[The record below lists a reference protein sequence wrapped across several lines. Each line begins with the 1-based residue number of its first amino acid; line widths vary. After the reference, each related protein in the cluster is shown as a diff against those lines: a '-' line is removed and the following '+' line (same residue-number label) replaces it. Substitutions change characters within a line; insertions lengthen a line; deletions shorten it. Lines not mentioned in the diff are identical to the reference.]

1 MQQTSRRPKMLNDQ
15 KQVMVTL
22 SELHSWIL
30 KAREIMYDKK
40 HEDMVMPRKVVLK
53 GRKKYSARA
62 VRRVQTQFRKIL
74 TDINEFDCLFHDEF
88 DCQ

>member
-1 MQQTSRRPKMLNDQ
+1 MNQ
-15 KQVMVTL
+15 KQAMVTL

-30 KAREIMYDKK
+30 KAREIMYGGPNDG
-40 HEDMVMPRKVVLK
+40 MVMPRKVVLK

-62 VRRVQTQFRKIL
+62 VKRVQTQLRKIL